1 MLKLPAF
8 VRWTSR
14 RSSAP
19 PSEDSLEAFVS
30 ERSIARTASPEQ
42 TVRVGGRS
50 AAAGLLAFGVLPA
63 LVIGG
68 YALDRV
74 MRPSEGASRVWSV
87 EASESASG
95 VQRVAF
101 GPPPA
106 TSPAPVNPPV
116 SSRPPRKPR
125 AKTPAPVVAR
135 LPVGSPVGLEM
146 IQGAQVTVATETP
159 VAAPADAPPPRL
171 LPQLVGDTYE
181 EGKAAFEGGRYER
194 ARDTFQRVVGM
205 IDSLPAEERQAL
217 ADLRLLAAGFVDLSG
232 AKIPPPALIEKVPAL
247 PPSAVAYIGPMA
259 VQEDLPPWTPPTGL
273 ASRAEYVGVFRVRI
287 GTDGRVSGTEV
298 LEPSHAAYDAELSR
312 AAVTWLYRP
321 ATRDGRPVPSAK
333 DIQIRLVPR

>member
-74 MRPSEGASRVWSV
+74 MRPSQGASPVWSV

-101 GPPPA
+101 VPPPA
-106 TSPAPVNPPV
+106 TSPAPVRPPV
-116 SSRPPRKPR
+116 SSRPPRSQRTK
-125 AKTPAPVVAR
+125 APGPVAPR
-135 LPVGSPVGLEM
+135 LPVGSPVRLEVV
-146 IQGAQVTVATETP
+146 QEPPVPGPTETP
-159 VAAPADAPPPRL
+159 AATPAEASPPRL
-171 LPQLVGDTYE
+171 LPELVEDSYE

-194 ARDTFQRVVGM
+194 ARDAFRRVVGI
-205 IDSLPAEERQAL
+205 IDSLPGEERQAL
-217 ADLRLLAAGFVDLSG
+217 ADLRLLAAGFVELAS
-232 AKIPPPALIEKVPAL
+232 ARIPPSPPIAKVPGL
-247 PPSAVAYIGPMA
+247 PSPSVAHVGP
-259 VQEDLPPWTPPTGL
+259 VVIQEDLPPWTPPTGL
-273 ASRAEYVGVFRVRI
+273 AARAEYVGVFRVRI
-287 GTDGRVSGTEV
+287 GADGRVSGTEV
-298 LEPSHAAYDAELSR
+298 LEPSHPAYDAELSR
-312 AAVTWLYRP
+312 AAMTWLYRP
-321 ATRDGRPVPSAK
+321 ATRAGRPVPSAK

>member
-30 ERSIARTASPEQ
+30 ERSVERKALAPDQ

-74 MRPSEGASRVWSV
+74 MRQSEGASPAWSV

-101 GPPPA
+101 VPPPDP
-106 TSPAPVNPPV
+106 SPAPVPSPV
-116 SSRPPRKPR
+116 GRPSRSQR
-125 AKTPAPVVAR
+125 AKAQGPVAAR
-135 LPVGSPVGLEM
+135 LPVGSPVRLEA
-146 IQGAQVTVATETP
+146 IQGAQVTGPTETP
-159 VAAPADAPPPRL
+159 AATPADAPPPRL
-171 LPQLVGDTYE
+171 LPELAEDTYQ
-181 EGKAAFEGGRYER
+181 EGKAAFAGGRYER
-194 ARDTFQRVVGM
+194 ARDTFQRVVGI

-232 AKIPPPALIEKVPAL
+232 ARIPPPPPIEKVPAL
-247 PPSAVAYIGPMA
+247 PPSGVAYAGPMA

-273 ASRAEYVGVFRVRI
+273 AARAEYVGVFRVHI
-287 GTDGRVSGTEV
+287 GADGRVSGTEV
-298 LEPSHAAYDAELSR
+298 LQPSHPAYDDALSR